1 MNRKYTTG
9 FSQSLVFSREE
20 AMRLGSGVI
29 TTDHLLLGLLR
40 DRDNSAASLLRE
52 FCDDLNVIKAELEQ
66 RMPPSMAPTVQR
78 VEDLTIGASAAAILK
93 DCVDEA
99 AKLNADNISS
109 IHLLLAILGQKSS
122 TASQVL
128 GEKGINYDSVL
139 MHLTPSGNE
148 VADSFGFE
156 DDDLDEEEESEAP
169 GRSQARTKNKLQRL
183 EGDDTPFLDKYGVD
197 FTQNARDG
205 KLDPVVG
212 RAKEIE
218 RIAQILSRRKKNNP
232 ILLGEPGVGK
242 TAIVEG
248 LAERIVKRQ
257 VPMVLLDKKIVALN
271 MSAMVAGTK
280 YRGQFEE
287 RVQGVM
293 EELAAHP
300 EVILFIDEIHTIVG
314 AGSAAG
320 SMDAANMLKPALSR
334 GQLQCIG
341 STTTDEYRKT
351 IEKDG
356 ALERR
361 FQKIM
366 VEPTTPEETL
376 EILQNLK
383 EKYEE
388 HHNVS
393 YTDEALEAC
402 VSLTDRYISNRH
414 LPDKAIDAMD
424 EAGSRVHLTEVEIPQ
439 ELTDMEAEL
448 NHLRE
453 EKMSAVQKQDFESAA
468 NFRDEEVRKEQ
479 QLNRMRQQWE
489 EELKKNRLQVSRA
502 DVEETV
508 SLMSGV
514 PVQRVKATESIR
526 LKGLKDDLQKNVIAQ
541 DPAIEKLV
549 RAITRNRIGLRDPG
563 KPIGTFL
570 FLGPTGV
577 GKTYLAKALAEY
589 MFGSSDALIR
599 IDMSEYM
606 EKYST
611 SRLVGAPPGYV
622 GYDEGGQ
629 LTERVR
635 RRPYSIVLL
644 DEIEKANKDV
654 FNILLQVMD
663 EGRLTDSNGNT
674 VDFKNTIII
683 ITSNV
688 GTRQVSDFGRGVGF
702 RSSDVEDS
710 RKLSDEIIRK
720 ALDKQFAP
728 EFLNRLDEIIT
739 FQPLDKE
746 AIGHIADLEI
756 GKLNTRLQNLGYSC
770 TLDKKAHDFI
780 VEKGYDPKYGAR
792 PLKRAIQTYVE
803 DGLSDFLLG
812 AGAPEGGKIQ
822 VTRHKNEE
830 KLTFM

>member
-1 MNRKYTTG
+1 
-9 FSQSLVFSREE
+9 
-20 AMRLGSGVI
+20 
-29 TTDHLLLGLLR
+29 
-40 DRDNSAASLLRE
+40 
-52 FCDDLNVIKAELEQ
+52 
-66 RMPPSMAPTVQR
+66 
-78 VEDLTIGASAAAILK
+78 
-93 DCVDEA
+93 
-99 AKLNADNISS
+99 
-109 IHLLLAILGQKSS
+109 
-122 TASQVL
+122 
-128 GEKGINYDSVL
+128 
-139 MHLTPSGNE
+139 
-148 VADSFGFE
+148 
-156 DDDLDEEEESEAP
+156 
-169 GRSQARTKNKLQRL
+169 
-183 EGDDTPFLDKYGVD
+183 
-197 FTQNARDG
+197 
-205 KLDPVVG
+205 
-212 RAKEIE
+212 
-218 RIAQILSRRKKNNP
+218 
-232 ILLGEPGVGK
+232 
-242 TAIVEG
+242 
-248 LAERIVKRQ
+248 
-257 VPMVLLDKKIVALN
+257 
-271 MSAMVAGTK
+271 
-280 YRGQFEE
+280 
-287 RVQGVM
+287 
-293 EELAAHP
+293 
-300 EVILFIDEIHTIVG
+300 
-314 AGSAAG
+314 
-320 SMDAANMLKPALSR
+320 
-334 GQLQCIG
+334 
-341 STTTDEYRKT
+341 
-351 IEKDG
+351 
-356 ALERR
+356 
-361 FQKIM
+361 
-366 VEPTTPEETL
+366 
-376 EILQNLK
+376 
-383 EKYEE
+383 
-388 HHNVS
+388 
-393 YTDEALEAC
+393 
-402 VSLTDRYISNRH
+402 
-414 LPDKAIDAMD
+414 
-424 EAGSRVHLTEVEIPQ
+424 
-439 ELTDMEAEL
+439 
-448 NHLRE
+448 
-453 EKMSAVQKQDFESAA
+453 MSAVQKQDFESAA

-683 ITSNV
+683 ITANV

-756 GKLNTRLQNLGYSC
+756 GKLMYTG
-770 TLDKKAHDFI
+770 
-780 VEKGYDPKYGAR
+780 
-792 PLKRAIQTYVE
+792 
-803 DGLSDFLLG
+803 
-812 AGAPEGGKIQ
+812 
-822 VTRHKNEE
+822 
-830 KLTFM
+830 

>member
-1 MNRKYTTG
+1 MNRKYTIG

-29 TTDHLLLGLLR
+29 TTDHMMLGLLR
-40 DRDNSAASLLRE
+40 DRENSAANILKE
-52 FCDDLNVIKAELEQ
+52 FCGDLNAIKRELEQ
-66 RMPPSMAPTVQR
+66 RMPVPMAPAVQR
-78 VEDLTIGASAAAILK
+78 VEDLTIEASASAILK

-99 AKLNADNISS
+99 VKLNADNISS
-109 IHLLLAILGQKSS
+109 IHLLLAILRQKGS

-128 GEKGINYDSVL
+128 GEKGINYDSVM
-139 MHLTPSGNE
+139 MHLTPSGDS

-156 DDDLDEEEESEAP
+156 DDDLDEDEENNAP
-169 GRSQARTKNKLQRL
+169 RQPHTRARTKQQHL
-183 EGDDTPFLDKYGVD
+183 EGEDTPFLDKYGVD

-212 RAKEIE
+212 RNKEIQ

-257 VPMVLLDKKIVALN
+257 VPMVLLNKKIVALN

-287 RVQGVM
+287 RVQGLM

-366 VEPTTPEETL
+366 VEPTTPNETL
-376 EILQNLK
+376 EILKNLK

-402 VSLTDRYISNRH
+402 VALTDRYISTRR

-424 EAGSRVHLTEVEIPQ
+424 EAGSRVHLCEVEIPQ
-439 ELTDMEAEL
+439 EICDMEAAL
-448 NHLRE
+448 NCIRE
-453 EKMSAVQKQDFESAA
+453 QKMAAVQKQDFESAA
-468 NFRDEEVRKEQ
+468 NLRDEEVRKEK
-479 QLNRMRQQWE
+479 QLNQMRQHWE
-489 EELKKNRLQVSRA
+489 EKLKKNRLQVGRS

-514 PVQRVKATESIR
+514 PVQRVKAEESIR
-526 LKGLKDDLQKNVIAQ
+526 LKGLKDDLLKNVIAQ
-541 DPAIEKLV
+541 GPAIDKLV

-674 VDFKNTIII
+674 VDFKNTIVI

-702 RSSDVEDS
+702 RSPDENDS
-710 RKLSDEIIRK
+710 RKISDEIIRK

-746 AIGHIADLEI
+746 AIGLITDLEI
-756 GKLNTRLQNLGYSC
+756 EKLNSRLQNLGYTC
-770 TLDKKAHDFI
+770 VLDKKARDYI
-780 VEKGYDPKYGAR
+780 IEKGYDPKYGAR
-792 PLKRAIQTYVE
+792 PLKRAIQSYVE

-812 AGAPEGGKIQ
+812 DQ
-822 VTRHKNEE
+822 VHESGTIHVTKLKEHDY
-830 KLTFM
+830 LTFS